1 MTHSVLAGRGSRWF
15 LPAAASLIALI
26 VFLPPDQAPRELLHL
41 LVAGASPALLFAGV
55 AHHRPRHPRVWY
67 ALGAGL
73 TLIFFGDLVW
83 RVHTLTAGGMPE
95 LTPLSD
101 ALTLLGYVWVGVGGV
116 MLLRCRKAGRDRD
129 GLIDAAIFSL
139 VAGVLIWHF
148 VIAPDLRVDAAQM
161 THATATLLFPLGD
174 VALFALMLRLV
185 LLPGARVRS
194 FWYLLGAMCV
204 AFGCNLAT
212 AAFTDSPAVTAAAA
226 GLVLLSRA
234 FAAAAALDPGMR
246 VLTEPEPAGAR
257 APHPA
262 RLLVLAGCLA
272 VVPML
277 LGFQDLWGG
286 GSNRAFLMA
295 SALILTTLVLLRL
308 GLVIADRD
316 AAQRQ
321 LSHLALHDPLTGL
334 PNRRLLLDR
343 VEMALARRARRAG
356 EVAILFCDLDRFKVV
371 NDSLGHAA
379 GDELLGE
386 VAVRLRQA
394 VRPDDTVARLG
405 GDEFVICCEG
415 LDGAQGLQAIA
426 ERVMRVLG
434 APIRVAGQE
443 VFVTVSIG
451 LASAQGNLGGADVS
465 AEALIQQAD
474 AAMYAAKAAGRDR
487 IESADPEVVD
497 VRSMRLERENALRR
511 AIDKG
516 GLRLEYQPVLDLR
529 TGATAFV
536 EALVRWGQPDGGLLQ
551 PDAFIPLAEESGLIV
566 PLGEWVLEEALTQL
580 QRWHAGGRNLGCGVS
595 VNVSARQ
602 LRDSSF
608 VLHVQRVL
616 ARTGIHPAALTLEI
630 TERVLLEEAREE
642 LEALQA
648 LRLMGV
654 QIAVD
659 DFGTRYASLAYLK
672 RLPVNVLKID
682 RSFVS
687 GVAEDTH
694 DAAIVAAIVT
704 LGHTLGL
711 TVTAEG
717 VETAEQ
723 LAAVQALGCDS
734 AQGYYLGHAVP
745 AAQSKPVRKLA
756 MSPVPATVG
765 RVAVPV
771 MGRPA

>member
-1 MTHSVLAGRGSRWF
+1 MAQSVLGERGTRWF
-15 LPAAASLIALI
+15 LPSAALLTALI
-26 VFLPPDQAPRELLHL
+26 VALPENGLPRHVLHL
-41 LVAGASPALLFAGV
+41 VLAAACPVLLLAGV
-55 AHHRPRHPRVWY
+55 RLFRPRHSRVWY

-73 TLIFFGDLVW
+73 ALLFAGDLAW
-83 RVHTLTAGGMPE
+83 RVHALSAGGAPSFI
-95 LTPLSD
+95 PLADTLS
-101 ALTLLGYVWVGVGGV
+101 LLGYVWVGVGGV
-116 MLLRCRKAGRDRD
+116 MLLRCRQSGRDRD

-139 VAGVLIWHF
+139 VAGLLIWHF
-148 VIAPDLRVDAAQM
+148 VIAPDLRLDAADFG
-161 THATATLLFPLGD
+161 HATSTLLFPLGD

-194 FWYLLGAMCV
+194 FWYLLAAMCV
-204 AFGCNLAT
+204 AFVCNLAT
-212 AAFTDSPAVTAAAA
+212 AAFHDVPQVTAGAA
-226 GLVLLSRA
+226 GLVLLARA
-234 FAAAAALDPGMR
+234 FAAAAALDPSMR
-246 VLTEPEPAGAR
+246 SLTEPEPGGAR
-257 APHPA
+257 QHHPA

-272 VVPML
+272 VVPTL
-277 LGFQDLWGG
+277 LGFQDMWGG
-286 GSNRAFLMA
+286 ASNRGLLMA
-295 SALILTTLVLLRL
+295 AALTLTTLVLLRL
-308 GLVIADRD
+308 GLVMADRD

-343 VEMALARRARRAG
+343 VEMALARSARRPG
-356 EVAILFCDLDRFKVV
+356 EVAVLFCDLDRFKVV

-379 GDELLGE
+379 GDELLIE
-386 VAVRLRQA
+386 VAARLRQA

-415 LDGAQGLQAIA
+415 LDGAQGLRAIA
-426 ERVMRVLG
+426 ERVTRVLG
-434 APIRVAGQE
+434 APVRVAGEE

-451 LASAQGNLGGADVS
+451 LASAQGGPGS

-536 EALVRWGQPDGGLLQ
+536 EALVRWGHPDGGLLQ

-566 PLGEWVLEEALTQL
+566 PLGEWVLDEALSQL
-580 QRWHAGGRNLGCGVS
+580 ARWHAAGRNLGCGMS

-602 LRDSSF
+602 LRDPSF
-608 VLHVQRVL
+608 VLHVQRAL
-616 ARTGIHPAALTLEI
+616 ARTGVAPSALTLEI

-642 LEALQA
+642 LASLEA
-648 LRLMGV
+648 LRLLGV

-672 RLPVNVLKID
+672 RLPVNGLKID
-682 RSFVS
+682 RTFVS
-687 GVAEDTH
+687 GVAHDTH

-704 LGHTLGL
+704 LGHTLGMR
-711 TVTAEG
+711 VTAEG

-723 LAAVQALGCDS
+723 LAAVQALGCDL
-734 AQGYYLGHAVP
+734 AQGFYLGAAVP
-745 AAQSKPVRKLA
+745 AAEAVAAREVA
-756 MSPVPATVG
+756 MSAVPATVS
-765 RVAVPV
+765 RLAVPV
-771 MGRPA
+771 KGLA

>member
-1 MTHSVLAGRGSRWF
+1 MTQSVLAERGSRWF
-15 LPAAASLIALI
+15 LPAAALLTAL
-26 VFLPPDQAPRELLHL
+26 VVALPADRLPREVLHL
-41 LVAGASPALLFAGV
+41 AIAGMSPVLLFAGV
-55 AHHRPRHPRVWY
+55 RHHRPRHPRVWY

-73 TLIFFGDLVW
+73 TLIFCGDLVW
-83 RVHTLTAGGMPE
+83 RLHTLNAYGLPQ

-101 ALTLLGYVWVGVGGV
+101 AFTLLGYVWVGVGGV

-139 VAGVLIWHF
+139 VAAVLIWHF
-148 VIAPDLRVDAAQM
+148 VIAPELRVDAGDLG
-161 THATATLLFPLGD
+161 HATATLLYPLGD

-185 LLPGARVRS
+185 LMPGTRVRP
-194 FWYLLGAMCV
+194 FWYLLSAMCV
-204 AFGCNLAT
+204 AFVCNLAT
-212 AAFTDSPAVTAAAA
+212 AAFAEDPRVTTAAA

-234 FAAAAALDPGMR
+234 FAAAAALDPAMR
-246 VLTEPEPAGAR
+246 VLTEPEPAGPR
-257 APHPA
+257 QHHPA

-272 VVPML
+272 VVPTLM
-277 LGFQDLWGG
+277 GFQDLWGG
-286 GSNRAFLMA
+286 GSNRGILMA
-295 SALILTTLVLLRL
+295 VALILTTLVLMRL
-308 GLVIADRD
+308 GLVMADRD
-316 AAQRQ
+316 AAQRK

-343 VEMALARRARRAG
+343 VEMALARSARRPG
-356 EVAILFCDLDRFKVV
+356 EVAILFCDVDRFKVV

-379 GDELLGE
+379 GDELLME

-415 LDGAQGLQAIA
+415 LDGAQGLRAIA
-426 ERVMRVLG
+426 ERVMRVFG
-434 APIRVAGQE
+434 APMRVAGEE
-443 VFVTVSIG
+443 VFVTASIG
-451 LASAQGNLGGADVS
+451 LASAMGSGATGEVS
-465 AEALIQQAD
+465 AEVLIKQAD
-474 AAMYAAKAAGRDR
+474 AAMYAAKAGGRDR

-511 AIDKG
+511 AIDTG

-529 TGATAFV
+529 TGSTAFV
-536 EALVRWGQPDGGLLQ
+536 EALVRWQHADGSLLQ
-551 PDAFIPLAEESGLIV
+551 PDSFIPLAEDSGLIV
-566 PLGEWVLEEALTQL
+566 PLGEWVLEEAVEQL
-580 QRWHAGGRNLGCGVS
+580 ARWHAAGRNLGCGVS

-602 LRDSSF
+602 LRDGGF

-616 ARTGIHPAALTLEI
+616 ARTGVAPAQLTLEI

-642 LEALQA
+642 LESLET
-648 LRLMGV
+648 LRDLGV

-672 RLPVNVLKID
+672 RLPVSVLKID
-682 RSFVS
+682 RTFVA
-687 GVAEDTH
+687 GVADDTH

-711 TVTAEG
+711 RVTAEG

-734 AQGYYLGHAVP
+734 AQGYYLGYAVP
-745 AAQSKPVRKLA
+745 PAESRPVRRLV
-756 MSPVPATVG
+756 STPVPATVA

-771 MGRPA
+771 PRPA